1 MAAPFSFPCC
11 ECAAALVA
19 VRNVPFET
27 VPAHMQVRAGTIPQS
42 GDREHTYGR
51 QAVPFSRSS
60 LMSLS
65 CKPSCGS
72 IPIEAAFRTAPY
84 RAPATRALVQFHVLV
99 EQLETDCVAGH
110 VGFEPANPS
119 ASYLIGFA

>member
-19 VRNVPFET
+19 VRNVRFET
-27 VPAHMQVRAGTIPQS
+27 VPAHMQVRPGTIPQS
-42 GDREHTYGR
+42 EDGEHTYRR
-51 QAVPFSRSS
+51 QAVLLLPKLFHKP
-60 LMSLS
+60 L